1 MPEDKII
8 DLHVHS
14 NNSDGTFSPKQL
26 INFAS
31 DNNVGIF
38 AITDHDSISGL
49 NEFKNN
55 ISENMLGING
65 IEFSSYI
72 YDANQ
77 IIKIHILGYCFDEKN
92 LLFQSLVN
100 EMKYKRIN
108 AHLKL
113 LKELKSKI
121 RMLPED
127 EIRKLDITRYCWFDR
142 EVIKCLETAGFKTEL
157 LDEIRNY
164 YKINRFSYGIDYELD
179 VRRVIDAIHLAGG
192 YVVFAHPM
200 AYKFSTDRDIV
211 KRIIDKLSVM
221 GIDGIEIYQSDCT
234 QKDTLWLK
242 DITDSNNLLYSVGS
256 DFHRNVNSDGRKI
269 GLGIENN
276 LCISE
281 TTLTNEIIKSKKYF
295 KKVN

>member
-77 IIKIHILGYCFDEKN
+77 IIKIHILGYCFDENN

-100 EMKYKRIN
+100 EMKNKRIN

-121 RMLPED
+121 GMLPED

-142 EVIKCLETAGFKTEL
+142 EVIKCLETAGFKPEL

-192 YVVFAHPM
+192 YAVFAHPM
-200 AYKFSTDRDIV
+200 AYRFSTDRDMV

-242 DITDSNNLLYSVGS
+242 DITNSNNLLYSVGS
-256 DFHRNVNSDGRKI
+256 DFHRTINSDGRQI
-269 GLGIENN
+269 GLGINNN
-276 LCISE
+276 LCITQTS
-281 TTLTNEIIKSKKYF
+281 LTNEIIKSKKYF
-295 KKVN
+295 RKVK